1 MTSTPPAAVA
11 LSDAGASLSL
21 FALAQTSRERQLFVN
36 DQVGLQRISLD
47 VENTV
52 LAEGRPA
59 RVFAGF
65 QKWSRALP
73 VLGRYA
79 RLARVARGLWVFGLP
94 DVEPPATP
102 GLTWVSLTERHA
114 LAREWFLIVD
124 GEHYFTAL
132 AAEDLTGLDVPDE
145 RRRFRAVWSFDDAV
159 VHDLAGHLGDALG
172 LAPAVEPPA
181 RRDYAGQLRR
191 VGATVSQLL
200 TRLQERP
207 EALARAEQ
215 LREDLTGLLMHD
227 LRNPLSVIL
236 ARTELMTRLATLSP
250 ELINRSAAA
259 INSEARRLDEM
270 LLSLLD
276 IARIEAGRLQ
286 LTKTDLDVRGLVSG
300 VADAYR
306 ALAQAQDKAIA
317 VGVELPA
324 GTRVTAERDRLT
336 RVLRNLVGNALKY
349 SDRGGHVEVR
359 VRLTPAGV
367 EFAVS
372 DDGPAVPPGAHERV
386 FQRFGQ
392 VGGEAGRPGTGLG
405 LYFCRLLVE
414 AHGGAIG
421 VDNRPGRGATFRFT
435 LPGPTTG

>member
-1 MTSTPPAAVA
+1 MTSPPPPAVA
-11 LSDAGASLSL
+11 LPDAGASLSL
-21 FALAQTSRERQLFVN
+21 FALARASRERQLFVN
-36 DQVGLQRISLD
+36 DPAGLQRISLEM
-47 VENTV
+47 ENAV
-52 LAEGRPA
+52 LADGLPV

-65 QKWSRALP
+65 QKWSLALP
-73 VLGRYA
+73 VVRRYA
-79 RLARVARGLWVFGLP
+79 RLARVTRGLWVFGLP

-124 GEHYFTAL
+124 GERYFAAL
-132 AAEDLTGLDVPDE
+132 AAEDLTGFDVPDE
-145 RRRFRAVWSFDDAV
+145 RRRFQALWSFDDAV
-159 VHDLAGHLGDALG
+159 VHDLAGRLGDVLG
-172 LAPAVEPPA
+172 LGPAAEPAA
-181 RRDYAGQLRR
+181 RRDHAGQLTR
-191 VGATVSQLL
+191 VGATVGRLL
-200 TRLQERP
+200 TLLQERQ
-207 EALARAEQ
+207 EALVRAER
-215 LREDLTGLLMHD
+215 LREDVTGLLLHD

-236 ARTELMTRLATLSP
+236 ARTELMTKLATPSP
-250 ELINRSAAA
+250 ELIARSAAA

-286 LTKTDLDVRGLVSG
+286 LAKTDLDVRGLASG

-317 VGVELPA
+317 VGVEVPA
-324 GTRVTAERDRLT
+324 GTLVTAELDKLT
-336 RVLRNLVGNALKY
+336 RVLRNLLGNALKY

-359 VRLTPAGV
+359 VRLTPAGI

-372 DDGPAVPPGAHERV
+372 DDGPGVPPEARGRV

-392 VGGEAGRPGTGLG
+392 VGGDAHRPGTGLG
-405 LYFCRLLVE
+405 LYFCRLVVE
-414 AHGGAIG
+414 AHGGTIG

>member
-1 MTSTPPAAVA
+1 MTATPPAAVA
-11 LSDAGASLSL
+11 LSDAAGSLSL
-21 FALAQTSRERQLFVN
+21 FGLARSSREQQVFVN
-36 DQVGLQRISLD
+36 DRAGLQRISLD
-47 VENTV
+47 MESTV
-52 LAEGRPA
+52 LAEALPA

-65 QKWSRALP
+65 QKWSLALP
-73 VLGRYA
+73 VVRRYA
-79 RLARVARGLWVFGLP
+79 RLARTARGVWVFGLP

-114 LAREWFLIVD
+114 LAREWFVVVD
-124 GEHYFTAL
+124 AERYFAAL
-132 AAEDLTGLDVPDE
+132 AAEDLTGFDVSDE
-145 RRRFRAVWSFDDAV
+145 RRRFQAVWSFDDAV
-159 VHDLAGHLGDALG
+159 VRDLAGRLAGALG
-172 LAPAVEPPA
+172 LAPEPAA
-181 RRDYAGQLRR
+181 RADHAGQLTR
-191 VGATVSQLL
+191 VGATVSRLL
-200 TRLQERP
+200 ALLQARH

-215 LREDLTGLLMHD
+215 LREDLTGLLLHD

-236 ARTELMTRLATLSP
+236 ARTELMTRLATPSP
-250 ELINRSAAA
+250 ELIARSAAA

-286 LTKTDLDVRGLVSG
+286 LAKTDLDVRGLVSG

-317 VGVELPA
+317 VGVDLPA
-324 GTRVTAERDRLT
+324 GTLVTAERDRLT

-359 VRLTPAGV
+359 VRLTPAGI

-372 DDGPAVPPGAHERV
+372 DDGPGVPPEAYERV

-405 LYFCRLLVE
+405 LYFCRLVVE

-435 LPGPTTG
+435 LPGPTPA

>member
-1 MTSTPPAAVA
+1 MTSTPPAIVA
-11 LSDAGASLSL
+11 LSDAGAALSP
-21 FALAQTSRERQLFVN
+21 FGLASASRERHLFVN
-36 DQVGLQRISLD
+36 DRAGLQRISLD
-47 VENTV
+47 MERTV
-52 LAEGRPA
+52 LAEALPVRI
-59 RVFAGF
+59 FAGF
-65 QKWSRALP
+65 QKWSLALP
-73 VLGRYA
+73 VVRRYA
-79 RLARVARGLWVFGLP
+79 RLARVARGVWVFGLP

-114 LAREWFLIVD
+114 LAREWFLVVD
-124 GEHYFTAL
+124 GERSFTAL
-132 AAEDLTGLDVPDE
+132 AAEDLTGVDVPAE

-159 VHDLAGHLGDALG
+159 VHDLAGRLAGALG
-172 LAPAVEPPA
+172 LAPEPAA
-181 RRDYAGQLRR
+181 RRDHAGQLTR
-191 VGATVSQLL
+191 VGATVGRLL
-200 TRLQERP
+200 TLLQERQ
-207 EALARAEQ
+207 EALGRAEQ
-215 LREDLTGLLMHD
+215 LREDLTGLLLHD

-236 ARTELMTRLATLSP
+236 ARTELMTRLATPSP
-250 ELINRSAAA
+250 ELIARSAAA

-286 LTKTDLDVRGLVSG
+286 LAKTDLDVRGLVSG

-324 GTRVTAERDRLT
+324 GTLVTAERDRLT

-359 VRLTPAGV
+359 VRLTPAGI

-372 DDGPAVPPGAHERV
+372 DDGPGVPPEAREHV

-392 VGGEAGRPGTGLG
+392 VGGDAHRPGTGLG
-405 LYFCRLLVE
+405 LYFCRLVVE
-414 AHGGAIG
+414 AHGGRIG
-421 VDNRPGRGATFRFT
+421 VDNRPGRGVTFRFT
-435 LPGPTTG
+435 LPGPPAG